1 MIAHETTYPV
11 DFVYGL
17 HAWLFGL
24 VFFPLMLAAGEAGF
38 RLGRKSRVRNQEET
52 KARIGAVEA
61 GILGVLGLLLGF
73 TLVMAVSRFD
83 TRRQLVLEEANA
95 IGTSYWRSQL
105 VPPPEGPE
113 LANLLREYVDAKL
126 HYFDAGVDPA
136 RLGPSRERTA
146 RLQEELWS
154 RAAAFARKDS
164 RSVPAGLLLQSLN
177 QTFDLESARWTAL
190 VFHVPEAVLWVDG
203 FVGLLAVLMVGYT
216 FGLSGRRSPFSMSL
230 LAVCIATVLA
240 VIVDLDQPGRGLIQ
254 VSQQPLVDLER
265 QLGGRR

>member
-1 MIAHETTYPV
+1 MAQGTILTAE
-11 DFVYGL
+11 FLYGM
-17 HAWLFGL
+17 HPWSFGL
-24 VFFPLMLAAGEAGF
+24 VFFVLMVVAAEAGF
-38 RLGRKSRVRNQEET
+38 RLGRKSGARREEET
-52 KARIGAVEA
+52 KVRISAVEA
-61 GILGVLGLLLGF
+61 GVLGVLGLLLGF

-95 IGTSYWRSQL
+95 IGTSFWRSQL

-113 LANLLREYVDAKL
+113 LAGLLREYVDAKL

-136 RLGPSRERTA
+136 LLGPSRERIA

-154 RAAAFARKDS
+154 RAASFARKDS

-190 VFHVPEAVLWVDG
+190 VIHVPESVIWVDG

-216 FGLSGRRSPFSMSL
+216 FGVSGRRNPFSMGL
-230 LAVCIATVLA
+230 LALCIATVLG

-254 VSQQPLVDLER
+254 VSQQPLVDLQR
-265 QLGGRR
+265 QVGAKR

>member
-1 MIAHETTYPV
+1 
-11 DFVYGL
+11 
-17 HAWLFGL
+17 
-24 VFFPLMLAAGEAGF
+24 MLAAGEAGF
-38 RLGRKSRVRNQEET
+38 RLGRKSGVRNHQKTET
-52 KARIGAVEA
+52 SITTVEA

-73 TLVMAVSRFD
+73 TVIMAVSRFD

-126 HYFDAGVDPA
+126 HYFDAGLDPD
-136 RLGPSRERTA
+136 RLSASRERIA
-146 RLQEELWS
+146 RLQEQLWS
-154 RAAAFARKDS
+154 RATAFVQKDP

-190 VFHVPEAVLWVDG
+190 VIHVPEAVLWVDG
-203 FVGLLAVLMVGYT
+203 FIGLLAVLMVGYS
-216 FGLSGRRSPFSMSL
+216 FGLGGRRGPLSTGL
-230 LAVCIATVLA
+230 LAACIATVLA

-254 VSQQPLVDLER
+254 VSQQPLIDLQR